1 MKQGAINRCREISED
16 PYTYLKQWKEK
27 TNKKIIC
34 CFGMHI
40 PEEIVHAS
48 GMLPVISWRSNEP
61 VTMGHSHLA
70 TFNCGLT
77 RSFIDDLVKDKLGFL
92 DGIVINRI
100 CLQTQGLPFIIE
112 QNVKIPYLEYLSLPA
127 LYQGAPIRAYL
138 IEEMERFKK
147 GLEIFSGKT
156 IDTDNLN
163 NSIQIYNKNRELL
176 ETIYDIRRKKSGIL
190 KAKEMLYIVHSSML
204 MSKEENNELLKDVID
219 ELNNRKEINAPGN
232 PIRVIIYG
240 GLCQTPNTEILDLIE
255 ASNMEI
261 VADDI
266 FVGSKYF
273 AKPVKTSNNPIEALA
288 DVYLKN
294 NPPCPTKGDY
304 ITDWTNFL
312 IDMTKKNNAQG
323 IITLLIK
330 YCPPH
335 MCYYPDIKN
344 KLSEKGIPELLIEVE
359 HEVISFEQIRTRLQ
373 TFAEIIQGV

>member
-1 MKQGAINRCREISED
+1 MKQGAINRCKEISED

-27 TNKKIIC
+27 TDGKIIS

-48 GMLPVISWRSNEP
+48 GMIPVIAWRSNEP
-61 VTMGHSHLA
+61 VTLGHSHVA

-92 DGIVINRI
+92 YGIVINRI
-100 CLQTQGLPFIIE
+100 CLQTQGMPFILE
-112 QNVKIPYLEYLSLPA
+112 QNVNIPYVEYLSLPA

-138 IEEMERFKK
+138 LEEMERFKK
-147 GLEIFSGKT
+147 SLEAFSGKT
-156 IDTDNLN
+156 ITTDNMN
-163 NSIQIYNKNRELL
+163 SSIQTYNTNRRLLDTIYN
-176 ETIYDIRRKKSGIL
+176 IRRKTPGIL
-190 KAKEMLYIVHSSML
+190 KAKEMLHIVHSSML
-204 MSKEENNELLKDVID
+204 MPKEDNNELLKSVID
-219 ELNNRKEINAPGN
+219 ELSSRQVATIGEN

-255 ASNMEI
+255 ASNMVI
-261 VADDI
+261 VDDDI

-273 AKPVKTSNNPIEALA
+273 AKPVGVCDNPIEALA
-288 DVYLKN
+288 DVYLN
-294 NPPCPTKGDY
+294 NTPPCPTKGDY
-304 ITDWTNFL
+304 KTDWTDFL
-312 IDMTKKNNAQG
+312 IDMAEKNNAQG

-344 KLSEKGIPELLIEVE
+344 KLSQKGIPELLIEVE
-359 HEVISFEQIRTRLQ
+359 HEVVSFEQIKTRLQ

>member
-1 MKQGAINRCREISED
+1 MKQGAINRCKEISED

-27 TNKKIIC
+27 TDGKIIS

-48 GMLPVISWRSNEP
+48 GMIPVIAWRSNEP
-61 VTMGHSHLA
+61 VTLGHSHVA

-92 DGIVINRI
+92 YGIVINRI
-100 CLQTQGLPFIIE
+100 CLQTQGMPFILE
-112 QNVKIPYLEYLSLPA
+112 QNVNIPYVEYLSLPA

-138 IEEMERFKK
+138 LEEMERFKK
-147 GLEIFSGKT
+147 SLEACSGNT
-156 IDTDNLN
+156 ITTNDLN
-163 NSIQIYNKNRELL
+163 SSIQTYNTNRRLLDTIYN
-176 ETIYDIRRKKSGIL
+176 IRRKTPGIL
-190 KAKEMLYIVHSSML
+190 KAKEMLHIVHSSML
-204 MSKEENNELLKDVID
+204 MPKEDNNELLKSVID
-219 ELNNRKEINAPGN
+219 ELSSRQVATIGEN

-255 ASNMEI
+255 ASNMVI
-261 VADDI
+261 VDDDI

-273 AKPVKTSNNPIEALA
+273 AKPVGVCDNPIEALA
-288 DVYLKN
+288 DVYLN
-294 NPPCPTKGDY
+294 NTPPCPTKGDY
-304 ITDWTNFL
+304 KTDWTDFL
-312 IDMTKKNNAQG
+312 IDMAEKNNAQG

-344 KLSEKGIPELLIEVE
+344 KLSQKGIPELLIEVE
-359 HEVISFEQIRTRLQ
+359 HEVVSFEQIKTRLQ

>member
-1 MKQGAINRCREISED
+1 MKQGAINRCKEISED

-27 TNKKIIC
+27 TDGKIIS

-48 GMLPVISWRSNEP
+48 GMIPVIAWRSNEP
-61 VTMGHSHLA
+61 VTLGHSHVA

-100 CLQTQGLPFIIE
+100 CLQTQGMPFILE
-112 QNVKIPYLEYLSLPA
+112 QNVNIPYVEYLSLPA

-138 IEEMERFKK
+138 LEEMERFKK
-147 GLEIFSGKT
+147 SLEAFSGKT
-156 IDTDNLN
+156 ITTDNMN
-163 NSIQIYNKNRELL
+163 SSIQTYNTNRRLLDTIYN
-176 ETIYDIRRKKSGIL
+176 IRRKTPGIL
-190 KAKEMLYIVHSSML
+190 KAKEMLHIVHSSML
-204 MSKEENNELLKDVID
+204 MPKEDNNELLKSVID
-219 ELNNRKEINAPGN
+219 ELSSRQVATIGEN

-255 ASNMEI
+255 ASNMVI
-261 VADDI
+261 VDDDI

-273 AKPVKTSNNPIEALA
+273 AKPVGVCDNPIEALA
-288 DVYLKN
+288 DVYLN
-294 NPPCPTKGDY
+294 NTPPCPTKGDY
-304 ITDWTNFL
+304 KTDWTDFL
-312 IDMTKKNNAQG
+312 IDMAEKNNAQG

-344 KLSEKGIPELLIEVE
+344 KLSQKGIPELLIEVE
-359 HEVISFEQIRTRLQ
+359 HEVVSFEQIKTRLQ

>member
-27 TNKKIIC
+27 TDGKIIS

-48 GMLPVISWRSNEP
+48 GMLPVIAWRSNEP
-61 VTMGHSHLA
+61 VTLGHSHVA

-77 RSFIDDLVKDKLGFL
+77 RSFIDDLVKDKLSFL
-92 DGIVINRI
+92 DGIVTNRI
-100 CLQTQGLPFIIE
+100 CLQTQGMPFILD
-112 QNVKIPYLEYLSLPA
+112 QNVKIPYVEYLSLPA
-127 LYQGAPIRAYL
+127 LYQNSAIKTYL

-147 GLEIFSGKT
+147 SLEAYSGNT
-156 IDTDNLN
+156 ITTDNLN
-163 NSIQIYNKNRELL
+163 NSIQVYNKNRQLL
-176 ETIYDIRRKKSGIL
+176 KTIYDLRKKTPGIV
-190 KAKEMLYIVHSSML
+190 KAKDLLHIVHSSML
-204 MSKEENNELLKDVID
+204 MAKEENNELLKNVID
-219 ELNNRKEINAPGN
+219 ELNNRKDINIPEN

-255 ASNMEI
+255 ASNMVI
-261 VADDI
+261 VDDDI

-273 AKPVKTSNNPIEALA
+273 AKPVGVCDNPIEALA
-288 DVYLKN
+288 DVYLN
-294 NPPCPTKGDY
+294 NTPPCPTKGDY
-304 ITDWTNFL
+304 KTDWTDFL
-312 IDMTKKNNAQG
+312 IDMAEKNNAQG

-359 HEVISFEQIRTRLQ
+359 HEVVSFEQIKTRLQ